1 MSEQHPPADIVRRLY
16 QVILD
21 RKAHPRP
28 DSYVCRLLERGPD
41 RILQKFGEEAVEA
54 VIAGKNPDDA
64 ALVRELADLVFHGLV
79 LLGFRGIPPEEVARE
94 LERRFGISGLAE
106 KAARGRSDE
115 PGRPQPPREQVAH
128 VPALRS
134 FSDEGP
140 AKVVLAQGGRAR
152 VTLWCLEPGQE
163 IRPHTHGG
171 DHVWVFHEGRGV
183 VQAAGRE
190 HPVEPGSVVWVPA
203 GLPHG
208 VRAAE
213 RLVFVSV
220 SAG

>member
-1 MSEQHPPADIVRRLY
+1 MSEERPSSDIVRRLY
-16 QVILD
+16 RVILD

-28 DSYVCRLLERGPD
+28 DSYVCRLLEQGPD
-41 RILQKFGEEAVEA
+41 KILQKLGEEAVEA
-54 VIAGKNPDDA
+54 VIAGKNPDDGP
-64 ALVRELADLVFHGLV
+64 LVRELADLVFHGLV
-79 LLGFRGIPPEEVARE
+79 LLGSRGIPPEAVARE
-94 LERRFGISGLAE
+94 LERRFGVSGLAE
-106 KAARGRSDE
+106 KAARGRHGQS
-115 PGRPQPPREQVAH
+115 GRSQPPRERVAR
-128 VPALRS
+128 VSALRS

-140 AKVVLAQGGRAR
+140 AKVPLARGGRTR

-163 IRPHTHGG
+163 IRPHAHGG
-171 DHVWVFHEGRGV
+171 DHVWVFQEGRGV

-203 GLPHG
+203 GVPHG